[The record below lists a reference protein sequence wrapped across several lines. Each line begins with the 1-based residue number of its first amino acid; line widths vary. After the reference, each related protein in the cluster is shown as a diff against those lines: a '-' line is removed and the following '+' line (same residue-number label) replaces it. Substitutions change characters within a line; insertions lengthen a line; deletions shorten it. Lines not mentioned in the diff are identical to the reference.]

1 MKLKQGKMKIKGFLL
16 ICVIFITH
24 ASFSQ
29 LKVDRFG
36 RIGMG
41 TLTPDSNYKCHISGN
56 LLLSSWPS
64 NPSYDLRLRVGS
76 GWPGT
81 EIGSSA
87 DMIAFWSTHVEYN
100 KLYAERYYKMS
111 DSSYKFNLAQ
121 ISSPLDKILQ
131 LKPYA
136 YDFKDNYI
144 SAEGDSLTRFSKQY
158 GFISQQ
164 VEKTLPE
171 IEITEDGKGGK
182 LMDYDQIIPLL
193 VAGMQ
198 EQQKQIR
205 AMEVQMARLIAQT
218 SQDTEDSKSNGIG
231 SRVNNNESHET
242 LCNLSGKIL
251 NSTKETNI
259 PYYLS
264 DNTST
269 AEIKIWDSV
278 GNEIELIKLNPQPGN
293 GSASVQ
299 SSRLKVNDKYTYA
312 LFSNGQMVDAKTL
325 VFSEK

>member
-1 MKLKQGKMKIKGFLL
+1 MICTFFLS
-16 ICVIFITH
+16 C

-41 TLTPDSNYKCHISGN
+41 ILTPDSNYKCHISGN

-64 NPSYDLRLRVGS
+64 NPSYDLRFRVGS

-100 KLYAERYYKMS
+100 KLYAERYFKMS
-111 DSSYKFNLAQ
+111 DSSYKFNIAQ
-121 ISSPLDKILQ
+121 ISSPLEKILQ
-131 LKPYA
+131 LRPYV
-136 YDFKDNYI
+136 YDFKDNFI
-144 SAEGDSLTRFSKQY
+144 TSDGDSLTRFSKQF

-171 IEITEDGKGGK
+171 VEITEDGKGGK

-198 EQQKQIR
+198 EQQNQIR
-205 AMEVQMARLIAQT
+205 ALEAQMAKLIAN
-218 SQDTEDSKSNGIG
+218 SNQDKNNSKENGLG
-231 SRVNNNESHET
+231 SSGNKKGVSKDMCSLAGET
-242 LCNLSGKIL
+242 LYSNA
-251 NSTKETNI
+251 ETHI
-259 PYYLS
+259 PYYL
-264 DNTST
+264 NEHTSV
-269 AEIKIWDSV
+269 AEIKIWDSAGKEV
-278 GNEIELIKLNPQPGN
+278 EMIHLEPRQGSNSVTVSSGNLTPAGTYI
-293 GSASVQ
+293 
-299 SSRLKVNDKYTYA
+299 YA
-312 LFSNGQMVDAKTL
+312 LFANGQIVDARTFDFTIK
-325 VFSEK
+325 